1 MLSFFEIA
9 VVFLTMMMCI
19 NGMFFVFGG
28 PVANLD
34 FEYSSENDILITQAE
49 VKSAA
54 TTSENSVKEG
64 DAFAAIFSFISVVV
78 GTVTGG
84 IGAISLLLQPFFGFG
99 NAWSVALKTI
109 FGETGLLWEYLQWTL
124 IPLVNFIQLGAIT
137 YLVLY
142 AVAAIRGANA

>member
-9 VVFLTMMMCI
+9 VVFLTMMTCV

-34 FEYSSENDILITQAE
+34 FEYGAESDMLITQEE

-84 IGAISLLLQPFFGFG
+84 YGAISLLLQPFFGFG
-99 NAWSVALKTI
+99 NAWSVALETI
-109 FGETGLLWEYLQWTL
+109 FKESGLIWDFLQLTL
-124 IPLVNFIQLGAIT
+124 IPLINLMQLGSIT

>member
-1 MLSFFEIA
+1 MLSFFEMA
-9 VVFLTMMMCI
+9 VVFLVMMTCI

-28 PVANLD
+28 PVAGMD
-34 FEYSSENDILITQAE
+34 FSYPAQNDMLITQAE
-49 VKSAA
+49 VQNAA

-84 IGAISLLLQPFFGFG
+84 IGAISLLIGPFFAFG
-99 NAWSVALKTI
+99 NAWAFVLEAI
-109 FGETGLLWEYLQWTL
+109 FGDTGLVWTFLSLTL
-124 IPLVNFIQLGAIT
+124 IPLINLMQIGSIT
-137 YLVLY
+137 YLILY